1 MVEIENAAQSGT
13 HFDDCGGAV
22 VVTGSCITGQK
33 LATDALMVAFI
44 VVVSNVFTNKMSQMG
59 FAKDDAVIEALIPG
73 GLDEA
78 LSVTVAVRALRR
90 NGNAGDAVA
99 G

>member
-1 MVEIENAAQSGT
+1 
-13 HFDDCGGAV
+13 
-22 VVTGSCITGQK
+22 
-33 LATDALMVAFI
+33 MVAFS

-59 FAKDDAVIEALIPG
+59 FPKDDAVIEALIPG